1 MIDIKKIEKDL
12 WEGADQLRANSKL
25 TASEYS
31 MPVLG
36 LIFLRHAYNRF
47 LVVKEEIEAILPSR
61 NGRKRPVTKEDFMS
75 KSAIYIPQ
83 IARYDYLL
91 DLEEG
96 ADIGKAINDAMKAI
110 EEEYETL
117 AGALPKNYNI
127 FDNDLLA
134 DLIRIFNSDELQ
146 KATGDVFGR
155 IYEYF
160 LNKFAMSGA
169 QEGGEFFT
177 PISLVQMIVNVIEPE
192 GGIVFDPACGSAGM
206 AVQTGHFVES
216 HGNNAND
223 KITFYGQE
231 KADLNTKLAKMNLA
245 VHGLNGKVIQGN
257 TFYEDKHEL
266 LGKCDYV
273 MANPPFNVDG
283 VDSEKIKADPRLKYG
298 LPGVSSKG
306 KAVSNGNYL
315 WIQYF
320 NTYLNKTG
328 RAGFVMASSA
338 TDAGGK
344 EKDIRESLVRS
355 GDVDVIISI
364 GNNFFY
370 TRTLPCTLW
379 FFDKNKLENNKDKV
393 LMIDARN
400 TFRKV
405 NRTINDFS
413 QEQLKNLTSIVWLY
427 RGENE
432 KYLKLIKDYIVE
444 YSNKAE
450 KINEKSK
457 EFESVLQLLVDQ
469 FQEFN
474 SFKLIGEEDKEKKV
488 EYYESLKA
496 LEKDMDKYFIDKEK
510 LNYEIQDYL
519 NKVKSYT
526 DNAFSSIE
534 EHNAIQKNIYTRF
547 ENISK
552 ELKLNV
558 KTIDRLYK
566 EANNIL
572 DKAEKELN
580 AKKSDVWNTKV
591 VRENRKIFE
600 ELRRKLIEFIKDIN
614 YIYSQVKWLQ
624 TKFVNAKLEDI
635 EGLCKL
641 VDIDTIKQN
650 DWSLTPGRYVGV
662 EQSIDEDFDFEGRL
676 KEIHIELDGLNEEA
690 FELAKIIKANFEE
703 LEI

>member
-12 WEGADQLRANSKL
+12 WEAADQLRANSKL

-47 LVVKEEIEAILPSR
+47 LVVKEEIEATLPSR
-61 NGRKRPVTKEDFMS
+61 NGRKRPVTKDDFMS

-117 AGALPKNYNI
+117 VGALPKNYNI

-134 DLIRIFNSDELQ
+134 DLIRIFNSDDLQ
-146 KATGDVFGR
+146 KAKGDVFGR

-177 PISLVQMIVNVIEPE
+177 PISLVQMIVNVIKPE
-192 GGIVFDPACGSAGM
+192 SGIVFDPACGSAGM
-206 AVQTGHFVES
+206 AVQTGYFVEA
-216 HGNNAND
+216 HGSNAND

-283 VDSEKIKADPRLKYG
+283 VDSEKIKSDPRLKYG
-298 LPGVSSKG
+298 LPGISSKG
-306 KAVSNGNYL
+306 KTVSNGNYL

-320 NTYLNKTG
+320 NSYLNETG

-338 TDAGGK
+338 TDSGGK
-344 EKDIRESLVRS
+344 EKDIRESLVKS

-370 TRTLPCTLW
+370 TRSLPCTLW
-379 FFDKNKLENNKDKV
+379 FFDKNKLEDNKDKV

-400 TFRKV
+400 IFRKV

-413 QEQLKNLTSIVWLY
+413 PEQLKNLTAIVWLY
-427 RGENE
+427 RGENN
-432 KYLKLIKDYIVE
+432 KYLNLIEEYIEE
-444 YSNKAE
+444 YSNKLD
-450 KINEKSK
+450 KINEESI
-457 EFESVLQLLVDQ
+457 EFERVLQLLVDQ
-469 FQEFN
+469 LEEFN
-474 SFKLIGEEDKEKKV
+474 SFKLVKDEDKQKKEEYYEYLKKLEKDIDMYFEDKEKFN
-488 EYYESLKA
+488 S
-496 LEKDMDKYFIDKEK
+496 
-510 LNYEIQDYL
+510 EIQDYL
-519 NKVKSYT
+519 NKINSHTENSFNNVEEQ
-526 DNAFSSIE
+526 NSS
-534 EHNAIQKNIYTRF
+534 QKEIYAGF

-552 ELKLNV
+552 ELKSNV
-558 KTIDRLYK
+558 KIIDHLYK
-566 EANNIL
+566 ETNKII
-572 DKAEKELN
+572 DKAEKELD

-591 VRENRKIFE
+591 VRENRKVFE
-600 ELRRKLIEFIKDIN
+600 ELRRKLIEFIKYIN

-641 VDIDTIKQN
+641 VDLDTIEQN

-662 EQSIDEDFDFEGRL
+662 AQNIDEDFDFEGRL
-676 KEIHIELDGLNEEA
+676 KEIQIELDGLNEEA
-690 FELAKIIKANFEE
+690 FELAKIIKCNFEE
-703 LEI
+703 FGI

>member
-47 LVVKEEIEAILPSR
+47 LVVKEEIEATLPSR

-146 KATGDVFGR
+146 RATGDVFGR

-266 LGKCDYV
+266 LGKCDYI

-320 NTYLNKTG
+320 NTYLNNTG

-344 EKDIRESLVRS
+344 EKNIRESLIRS
-355 GDVDVIISI
+355 GDVDVIIAI

-379 FFDKNKLENNKDKV
+379 FFDKNKLEENKDKV
-393 LMIDARN
+393 LMIDVRN
-400 TFRKV
+400 IFRKV

-413 QEQLKNLTSIVWLY
+413 PEQLKNLTAIVWLY
-427 RGENE
+427 RGENK
-432 KYLKLIKDYIVE
+432 KYLNLIEGYIEE
-444 YSNKAE
+444 YCTKADKISKKSKGFE
-450 KINEKSK
+450 KI
-457 EFESVLQLLVDQ
+457 LQLLVDQ
-469 FQEFN
+469 LEVFN
-474 SFKLIGEEDKEKKV
+474 SYKLVDDEYKEIKA
-488 EYYESLKA
+488 EYYESLKV
-496 LEKDMDKYFIDKEK
+496 LQRDIDNYFIDKEK
-510 LNYEIQDYL
+510 LNDEIQDYL
-519 NKVKSYT
+519 NKVKTYAEKT
-526 DNAFSSIE
+526 INNIE
-534 EHNAIQKNIYTRF
+534 EQNETQKQIYVGF

-552 ELKLNV
+552 NLKENI
-558 KTIDRLYK
+558 KTIDHIYK
-566 EANNIL
+566 QTNSIV
-572 DKAEKELN
+572 DKAEKELD
-580 AKKSDVWNTKV
+580 AKKSDIWHTKV
-591 VRENRKIFE
+591 VRENRKSFE
-600 ELRRKLIEFIKDIN
+600 ELRRRLIEDIKYVN
-614 YIYSQVKWLQ
+614 YIYFQVKWLQ
-624 TKFVNAKLEDI
+624 TKFINAQLENI

-641 VDIDTIKQN
+641 VDKDTIEKN

-662 EQSIDEDFDFEGRL
+662 TQTIDEDFDFEERL
-676 KEIHIELDGLNEEA
+676 KEIQVELDGLNEEA
-690 FELAKIIKANFEE
+690 FELSRMIKCNFEE
-703 LEI
+703 FGI

>member
-47 LVVKEEIEAILPSR
+47 LVVKEEIEATLPSR

-110 EEEYETL
+110 EGEYETL
-117 AGALPKNYNI
+117 VGALPKNYNI

-177 PISLVQMIVNVIEPE
+177 PISLVQMIVNVIEPT

-206 AVQTGHFVES
+206 AVQTGYFVES
-216 HGNNAND
+216 QGNNVND

-245 VHGLNGKVIQGN
+245 VHGLNGKIIQGN

-298 LPGVSSKG
+298 LPGISSKG
-306 KAVSNGNYL
+306 KTVSNGNYL

-355 GDVDVIISI
+355 GDVDIIISI

-370 TRTLPCTLW
+370 TRSLPCTLW

-400 TFRKV
+400 IFRKV

-413 QEQLKNLTSIVWLY
+413 PEQLKNLTSIVWLY

-432 KYLKLIKDYIVE
+432 KYLKLIKEYIVE

-450 KINEKSK
+450 KVNEKSK
-457 EFESVLQLLVDQ
+457 GFERVLQLLVDQ
-469 FQEFN
+469 FEEFY

-496 LEKDMDKYFIDKEK
+496 LEKDIDKYFIDKGK
-510 LNYEIQDYL
+510 LNNEIQDYL
-519 NKVKSYT
+519 NKVESYT
-526 DNAFSSIE
+526 ENTFTNIE
-534 EHNAIQKNIYTRF
+534 EENAAQKDIYTEF

-552 ELKLNV
+552 ELKINV
-558 KTIDRLYK
+558 KTIDHLYK

-572 DKAEKELN
+572 DKAEKDLN

-591 VRENRKIFE
+591 VRENRNVFE
-600 ELRRKLIEFIKDIN
+600 EVRRKLIEFIKDIN

-624 TKFVNAKLEDI
+624 TKFVNAKLENI

-641 VDIDTIKQN
+641 VDRDTIEQN

-662 EQSIDEDFDFEGRL
+662 AQNIDEDFDFEGRL
-676 KEIHIELDGLNEEA
+676 KEIQIELDELNEEA

-703 LEI
+703 LGI

>member
-47 LVVKEEIEAILPSR
+47 LVVKDEIEATLPSR

-117 AGALPKNYNI
+117 TGALPKNYNI

-177 PISLVQMIVNVIEPE
+177 PISLVQMIVNVIEPT

-206 AVQTGHFVES
+206 AVQTGYFVES
-216 HGNNAND
+216 QGNNVND

-245 VHGLNGKVIQGN
+245 VHGLNGKIIQGN

-298 LPGVSSKG
+298 LPGISSKG
-306 KAVSNGNYL
+306 KTVSNGNYL

-355 GDVDVIISI
+355 GDVDIIISI

-370 TRTLPCTLW
+370 TRSLPCTLW

-400 TFRKV
+400 IFRKV

-413 QEQLKNLTSIVWLY
+413 PEQLKNLTSIVWLY

-432 KYLKLIKDYIVE
+432 KYLKLIKEYIVE

-450 KINEKSK
+450 KVNEKSK
-457 EFESVLQLLVDQ
+457 GFERVLQLLVDQ
-469 FQEFN
+469 FEEFY

-496 LEKDMDKYFIDKEK
+496 LEKDIDKYFIDKGK
-510 LNYEIQDYL
+510 LNNEIQDYL
-519 NKVKSYT
+519 NKVESYT
-526 DNAFSSIE
+526 ENIFTNIE
-534 EHNAIQKNIYTRF
+534 EENSAQKDLYTEF

-552 ELKLNV
+552 ELKINV
-558 KTIDRLYK
+558 KTIDHLYK

-572 DKAEKELN
+572 DKAEKDLN

-591 VRENRKIFE
+591 VRENRNVFE
-600 ELRRKLIEFIKDIN
+600 EVRRKLIEFIKDIN

-624 TKFVNAKLEDI
+624 TKFANAKLENI

-641 VDIDTIKQN
+641 VDRDTIEQN

-662 EQSIDEDFDFEGRL
+662 AQNIDEDFDFEGRL
-676 KEIHIELDGLNEEA
+676 KEIQIELDELNEEA

-703 LEI
+703 LGI

>member
-47 LVVKEEIEAILPSR
+47 LVVKDEIEATLPSR

-117 AGALPKNYNI
+117 TGALPKNYNI

-177 PISLVQMIVNVIEPE
+177 PISLVQMIVNVIEPT

-206 AVQTGHFVES
+206 AVQTGYFVES
-216 HGNNAND
+216 QGNNVND

-245 VHGLNGKVIQGN
+245 VHGLNGKIIQGN

-298 LPGVSSKG
+298 LPGISSKG
-306 KAVSNGNYL
+306 KTVSNGNYL

-355 GDVDVIISI
+355 GDVDIIISI

-370 TRTLPCTLW
+370 TRSLPCTLW

-400 TFRKV
+400 IFRKV

-413 QEQLKNLTSIVWLY
+413 PEQLKNLTSIVWLY

-432 KYLKLIKDYIVE
+432 KYLKLIKEYIVE

-450 KINEKSK
+450 KVNEKSK
-457 EFESVLQLLVDQ
+457 GFERVLQLLVDQ
-469 FQEFN
+469 FEEFY

-496 LEKDMDKYFIDKEK
+496 LEKDIDKYFIDKGK
-510 LNYEIQDYL
+510 LNNEIQDYL
-519 NKVKSYT
+519 NKVESYT
-526 DNAFSSIE
+526 ENIFTNIE
-534 EHNAIQKNIYTRF
+534 EENSAQKDIYTEF

-552 ELKLNV
+552 ELKINV
-558 KTIDRLYK
+558 KTIDHLYK

-572 DKAEKELN
+572 DKAEKDLN

-591 VRENRKIFE
+591 VRENRNVFE
-600 ELRRKLIEFIKDIN
+600 EVRRKLIEFIKDIN

-624 TKFVNAKLEDI
+624 TKFANAKLENI

-641 VDIDTIKQN
+641 VDRDTIEQN

-662 EQSIDEDFDFEGRL
+662 AQNIDEDFDFEGRL
-676 KEIHIELDGLNEEA
+676 KEIQIELDELNEEA

-703 LEI
+703 LGI

>member
-1 MIDIKKIEKDL
+1 MINIKKIEKDL

-47 LVVKEEIEAILPSR
+47 LVVKEEIEDTLPSR

-110 EEEYETL
+110 EGEYETL
-117 AGALPKNYNI
+117 VGALPKNYNI

-134 DLIRIFNSDELQ
+134 ELIRIFNSDELQ

-177 PISLVQMIVNVIEPE
+177 PISLVQMVVNVIEPT

-206 AVQTGHFVES
+206 AVQTGYFVES
-216 HGNNAND
+216 QGNNVND

-231 KADLNTKLAKMNLA
+231 KADLNTKLAKMNLT

-298 LPGVSSKG
+298 LPGISSKG
-306 KAVSNGNYL
+306 KSVSNGNYL

-344 EKDIRESLVRS
+344 EKDIRESLVKS

-370 TRTLPCTLW
+370 TRSLPCTLW
-379 FFDKNKLENNKDKV
+379 FFDKNKLDKNKDKV

-400 TFRKV
+400 IFRKV
-405 NRTINDFS
+405 NRKINDFS
-413 QEQLKNLTSIVWLY
+413 PEQLKNLTSIVWLY

-432 KYLKLIKDYIVE
+432 KYLKLIKEYIVE
-444 YSNKAE
+444 YSNKSE

-457 EFESVLQLLVDQ
+457 EFERVLQLLVDQ
-469 FQEFN
+469 FEEFN
-474 SFKLIGEEDKEKKV
+474 SFKLIAEEDKEKKT
-488 EYYESLKA
+488 EYYESLKV
-496 LEKDMDKYFIDKEK
+496 LEKDIDKYFIDKSK
-510 LNYEIQDYL
+510 LSSGIQDYL

-526 DNAFSSIE
+526 ENTFTNIE
-534 EHNAIQKNIYTRF
+534 EENAAQKDIYTGF

-552 ELKLNV
+552 ELKINV
-558 KTIDRLYK
+558 KTIDKLYK
-566 EANNIL
+566 EANDIL
-572 DKAEKELN
+572 DKAEKNLN
-580 AKKSDVWNTKV
+580 AKKSEVWNTKV
-591 VRENRKIFE
+591 VRENRKVFE

-614 YIYSQVKWLQ
+614 YIYTQVKWLQ
-624 TKFVNAKLEDI
+624 TKFVNVELEDI

-662 EQSIDEDFDFEGRL
+662 AQNIDEDFDFEGRL
-676 KEIHIELDGLNEEA
+676 KEIQIELDGLNEEA
-690 FELAKIIKANFEE
+690 FELAKIIKTNFEE
-703 LEI
+703 LGL

>member
-12 WEGADQLRANSKL
+12 WEAADQLRANSKL

-47 LVVKEEIEAILPSR
+47 LVVKEEIEATLPSR

-96 ADIGKAINDAMKAI
+96 ADIGKAINDAMKSI

-117 AGALPKNYNI
+117 VGALPKNYNI

-177 PISLVQMIVNVIEPE
+177 PISLVQMIVNVIEPT

-206 AVQTGHFVES
+206 AVQTGYFVES
-216 HGNNAND
+216 QGNNVND

-283 VDSEKIKADPRLKYG
+283 VDSEKIKADSRLKYG
-298 LPGVSSKG
+298 LPGISSKG
-306 KAVSNGNYL
+306 KTIGNGNYL

-328 RAGFVMASSA
+328 KAGFVMASSA
-338 TDAGGK
+338 TDASGK

-355 GDVDVIISI
+355 GDVDVIISV

-370 TRTLPCTLW
+370 TRSLPCTLW
-379 FFDKNKLENNKDKV
+379 FFDKNKLEENKDKV

-400 TFRKV
+400 IFRKV
-405 NRTINDFS
+405 NRKINDFS
-413 QEQLKNLTSIVWLY
+413 PEQLKNLTAIVWLY
-427 RGENE
+427 RGQNE
-432 KYLKLIKDYIVE
+432 KYLKLIKEYIVE
-444 YSNKAE
+444 YSNKAQN
-450 KINEKSK
+450 INEESK
-457 EFESVLQLLVDQ
+457 EFERILQLLVDQ
-469 FQEFN
+469 LEAFN
-474 SFKLIGEEDKEKKV
+474 SFKLIGEYHEEKKT
-488 EYYESLKA
+488 EYYELLKA
-496 LEKDMDKYFIDKEK
+496 LEKDIDNYFIDKGK
-510 LNYEIQDYL
+510 LNNKIQDYF
-519 NKVKSYT
+519 NKVKSYRE
-526 DNAFSSIE
+526 NAFTNIE
-534 EHNAIQKNIYTRF
+534 EENVVQKDIYTGF
-547 ENISK
+547 DNISK
-552 ELKLNV
+552 ELKLNI
-558 KTIDRLYK
+558 KAIDHVYK

-572 DKAEKELN
+572 DKAEKDLD
-580 AKKSDVWNTKV
+580 AKKSYVWNTKV
-591 VRENRKIFE
+591 VRENRKVFE
-600 ELRRKLIEFIKDIN
+600 ELRRKLIEFIKGIN

-641 VDIDTIKQN
+641 VNLDTIEQN

-662 EQSIDEDFDFEGRL
+662 VQNIDEDFDFEGRL
-676 KEIHIELDGLNEEA
+676 KEIQLELDGLNEEA
-690 FELAKIIKANFEE
+690 FELAKIIKTNFEE
-703 LEI
+703 LEL

>member
-12 WEGADQLRANSKL
+12 WEAADKLRANSKL

-47 LVVKEEIEAILPSR
+47 LVVKEEIEATLPSR

-96 ADIGKAINDAMKAI
+96 ADIGKAINDAMKSI

-117 AGALPKNYNI
+117 VGALPKNYNI

-177 PISLVQMIVNVIEPE
+177 PISLVQMIVNVIEPT

-206 AVQTGHFVES
+206 AVQTGYFVES
-216 HGNNAND
+216 QGNNVND

-283 VDSEKIKADPRLKYG
+283 VDSEKIKADSRLKYG
-298 LPGVSSKG
+298 LPGISSKG
-306 KAVSNGNYL
+306 KTIGNGNYL

-328 RAGFVMASSA
+328 KAGFVMASSA
-338 TDAGGK
+338 TDASGK

-355 GDVDVIISI
+355 GDVDVIISV

-370 TRTLPCTLW
+370 TRSLPCTLW
-379 FFDKNKLENNKDKV
+379 FFDKNKLEENKDKV

-400 TFRKV
+400 IFRKV
-405 NRTINDFS
+405 NRKINDFS
-413 QEQLKNLTSIVWLY
+413 PEQLKNLTAIVWLY
-427 RGENE
+427 RGQNE
-432 KYLKLIKDYIVE
+432 KYLKLIKEYIVE
-444 YSNKAE
+444 YSNKAQN
-450 KINEKSK
+450 INEESK
-457 EFESVLQLLVDQ
+457 EFERILQLLVDQ
-469 FQEFN
+469 LEAFN
-474 SFKLIGEEDKEKKV
+474 SFKLIGEYHEEKKT
-488 EYYESLKA
+488 EYYELLKA
-496 LEKDMDKYFIDKEK
+496 LEKDIDNYFIDKGK
-510 LNYEIQDYL
+510 LNNKIQDYF
-519 NKVKSYT
+519 NKVKSYRE
-526 DNAFSSIE
+526 NAFTNIE
-534 EHNAIQKNIYTRF
+534 EENVVQKDIYTGF
-547 ENISK
+547 DNISK
-552 ELKLNV
+552 ELKLNI
-558 KTIDRLYK
+558 KAIDHVYK

-572 DKAEKELN
+572 DKAEKDLD
-580 AKKSDVWNTKV
+580 AKKSYVWNTKV
-591 VRENRKIFE
+591 VRENRKVFE
-600 ELRRKLIEFIKDIN
+600 ELRRKLIEFIKGIN

-641 VDIDTIKQN
+641 VNLDTIEQN

-662 EQSIDEDFDFEGRL
+662 VQNIDEDFDFEGRL
-676 KEIHIELDGLNEEA
+676 KEIQLELDGLNEEA
-690 FELAKIIKANFEE
+690 FELAKIIKTNFEE
-703 LEI
+703 LEL